1 MGLLGEEEGVSSRE
15 IMYEALG
22 AIYLD
27 RDVPDRVDGV
37 LYRKEG
43 TWGSPD
49 PQGAR
54 PGEWDA
60 LPPVHRLKL
69 STEEKKLH
77 YRLFWERLSVIRFLY
92 HDARK
97 NLPIHITE
105 TYLLSPGCG
114 YCFKTIFKSCETLY
128 SETFNLQQ

>member
-1 MGLLGEEEGVSSRE
+1 
-15 IMYEALG
+15 MYEALG
-22 AIYLD
+22 AIYLE

-60 LPPVHRLKL
+60 LPRVHRLKL

-77 YRLFWERLSVIRFLY
+77 YRLFRSV
-92 HDARK
+92 
-97 NLPIHITE
+97 
-105 TYLLSPGCG
+105 YLLFASYIMAGVEKENPSRFDC
-114 YCFKTIFKSCETLY
+114 Y
-128 SETFNLQQ
+128 LQVNQV